1 MVVFDVVVVDAAG
14 FADGDG
20 YVDDDT
26 YDNGGGFAGLVAI
39 AMLPKMVHE

>member
-1 MVVFDVVVVDAAG
+1 MVVFDVVVVDVAG
-14 FADGDG
+14 FADGDE
-20 YVDDDT
+20 DDDT